1 MGWYVSDVG
10 GVCVSIKGEL
20 MVVTLPGVMLL
31 LNITRCTKKQTNLK
45 QKSILI
51 TSAQNEENMEGV
63 RISVD
68 QISFTVSL
76 LTTVPK

>member
-31 LNITRCTKKQTNLK
+31 LNITSCTKKQTNLK